1 MKNKHLH
8 LFIVYAINQH
18 EWREVS
24 RHASITEALTM
35 RDFKQKMNDEAFQR
49 GEAHSYN
56 FIIIV
61 DY

>member
-1 MKNKHLH
+1 MKTKKH
-8 LFIVYAINQH
+8 LFIIYGINQH

-24 RHASITEALTM
+24 RHTSITDALEM
-35 RDFKQKMNDEAFQR
+35 RDFKQKHNDECVER